1 MSHDPQQIDAII
13 KRSPQDPSSLITV
26 LQDIQREF
34 HYLPCEALTRTSKL
48 LQVPL
53 SKVYSASTFYNMFS
67 LTPRGEKVIRVCQG
81 TACHLRGA
89 DLVQE
94 QLEAGLGIAAGETTS
109 DLKFTIEVVSCVG
122 ACAMAP
128 VIAVNEK
135 YHGKVRCDQALK
147 LVQGK

>member
-1 MSHDPQQIDAII
+1 MSHDLQKIDAII
-13 KRSPQDPSSLITV
+13 AKSPQDPSSLITV

-34 HYLPCEALTRTSKL
+34 HFLPCEALSRTSEKL
-48 LQVPL
+48 SVPL

-67 LTPRGEKVIRVCQG
+67 LTPRGEKIIRVCQG

-94 QLEAGLGIAAGETTS
+94 QLETGLGITAGETTS
-109 DLKFTIEVVSCVG
+109 NLKFTIEVVSCVG

-128 VIAVNEK
+128 VVAVNNK
-135 YHGKVRCDQALK
+135 YHGRVRCDQVLR